1 MLYSIYY
8 VKKCEV
14 IKINSL
20 KSIDLSRFK
29 RYTFAI
35 TIKGENMQEDFI
47 LDNEIEE
54 EDYICYHPTE
64 DKKVF
69 GISLIRMNMKFM
81 FQKNTI

>member
-1 MLYSIYY
+1 MLRS
-8 VKKCEV
+8 VKLL
-14 IKINSL
+14 KINSL

-54 EDYICYHPTE
+54 AIIQQ
-64 DKKVF
+64 KIRKF
-69 GISLIRMNMKFM
+69 SGISLIRMNMKFM